1 MPQAK
6 KIRVIIV
13 DDHDIVRHGLAVAL
27 ETFEDL
33 EVAGEAADGHEA
45 LQLCETV
52 HPDVVLMDLV
62 MPRMDGV
69 EATRQIRMRCPR
81 TQVIALTSFSEDE
94 RIHAALAAGVTG
106 YLMKSVPAH
115 QLIDAIRSAHAGK
128 STLAP
133 EVAQVLIQA
142 SVRQQTDSFDLTE
155 RELEVLAL
163 LVDGLTNL
171 QIAQRLGISLSTA
184 KFHVSTILSKMNVA
198 SRTEAVSLALR
209 QRLIQRD

>member
-1 MPQAK
+1 MSEI
-6 KIRVIIV
+6 IRVLV
-13 DDHDIVRHGLAVAL
+13 ADDHEMVREGLATMLKTAP
-27 ETFEDL
+27 DL
-33 EVAGEAADGHEA
+33 ELVGQAADGDHA
-45 LQLCETV
+45 VMLCARAC
-52 HPDVVLMDLV
+52 PDVVLMDLV

>member
-62 MPRMDGV
+62 MPQMDGI
-69 EATRQIRMRCPR
+69 EATTAIRQQHPDI
-81 TQVIALTSFSEDE
+81 QVVALTSFKEDE
-94 RIHAALAAGVTG
+94 MVEGALRAGAIGYILKNTSIDNLAHTVRAAAQGHATFSAEITSIVLG
-106 YLMKSVPAH
+106 P
-115 QLIDAIRSAHAGK
+115 IRSAQRHNYK
-128 STLAP
+128 
-133 EVAQVLIQA
+133 
-142 SVRQQTDSFDLTE
+142 LTE
-155 RELEVLAL
+155 RESEVLRCMIE
-163 LVDGLTNL
+163 GLNNP
-171 QIAQRLGISLSTA
+171 QIAAQLNISQSTV
-184 KFHVSTILSKMNVA
+184 KFHVSVILSKLGVN
-198 SRTEAVSLALR
+198 SRTKAVALAVEQKLA
-209 QRLIQRD
+209 D